1 MSEPNYQ
8 KLKLLIL
15 MEMLRRETDED
26 HPLRTSELCARLKAK
41 SITCDRRTLG
51 KDIALLNEQG
61 FEVMSAHR
69 GHEKAYYVEDRSFS
83 VPELKILIDAVQAA
97 GFITPGKTEELTA
110 KIAALGGGHRAE
122 IIEGNLVCFNTR
134 KHSNEGIYYNVGFLE
149 KAVRYRRKASFR
161 YFDLDENGEKV
172 YRKNGERYVVDPM
185 ALVYNEDNYYLMCYS
200 AKYGEIANYRV
211 DRMTGVEIE
220 DDAVC
225 EEAFMPDTD
234 IARYTERVFKMYGGR
249 EEKVQLLFSRE
260 LIGVIHDKFGE
271 DIKMVRID
279 EDTAIATVRVQ
290 ISPTFWGWVF
300 QFGGKMRIISPDPV
314 IEGYKRHMLDTILL

>member
-97 GFITPGKTEELTA
+97 GFITPRKTEELTA
-110 KIAALGGGHRAE
+110 KIAALGVATAE
-122 IIEGNLVCFNTR
+122 ILKETGVFQHAST
-134 KHSNEGIYYNVGFLE
+134 
-149 KAVRYRRKASFR
+149 AMKAS
-161 YFDLDENGEKV
+161 
-172 YRKNGERYVVDPM
+172 
-185 ALVYNEDNYYLMCYS
+185 
-200 AKYGEIANYRV
+200 I
-211 DRMTGVEIE
+211 TTW
-220 DDAVC
+220 
-225 EEAFMPDTD
+225 AF
-234 IARYTERVFKMYGGR
+234 
-249 EEKVQLLFSRE
+249 
-260 LIGVIHDKFGE
+260 
-271 DIKMVRID
+271 
-279 EDTAIATVRVQ
+279 
-290 ISPTFWGWVF
+290 
-300 QFGGKMRIISPDPV
+300 
-314 IEGYKRHMLDTILL
+314 